1 MNDLFIFTPGF
12 WIGEGMMELSN
23 VSEKIPFVVKWM
35 VPNIRPEDPYIELI
49 QQIQIKGHSD
59 ALTNNFTLKD
69 FEKHRF
75 SIILENDN
83 IGQVMGPGQIKSD
96 WIGWEFKENLVGFDG
111 YEYYQHQGD
120 GHYIMEAEYSTSDDL
135 RTVMR
140 GKLWKHTK
148 AGIQGK

>member
-23 VSEKIPFVVKWM
+23 VEEKIPFIIKWM
-35 VPNIRPEDPYIELI
+35 IPTFKPEDPYLELL
-49 QQIQIKGHSD
+49 QQIQIKGHTDS
-59 ALTNNFTLKD
+59 LNNNFVLKD
-69 FEKHRF
+69 FQKHHF

-83 IGQVMGPGQIKSD
+83 IGQIAGHGQIKNN
-96 WIGWEFKENLVGFDG
+96 WIGWEFKQNLLGFDG
-111 YEYYQHQGD
+111 FEYYQHQGD

-148 AGIQGK
+148 AVIQGN

>member
-1 MNDLFIFTPGF
+1 
-12 WIGEGMMELSN
+12 MELTN
-23 VSEKIPFVVKWM
+23 VAEKIPFIVKWM
-35 VPNIRPEDPYIELI
+35 VPSFKPEDPYLELI
-49 QQIQIKGHSD
+49 QQIQIKGHSEVM
-59 ALTNNFTLKD
+59 TNNFTFKD

-75 SIILENDN
+75 SIILESDN
-83 IGQVMGPGQIKSD
+83 IGQVMGPGHIKSD
-96 WIGWEFKENLVGFDG
+96 WIGWEFKENLIGFDG